1 MTRLCDSPLPRRLAL
16 LVVAVLAGLAS
27 AGCNTTKTTPPPA
40 YEPLVARFFLEAKR
54 NEAGVPVT
62 LPRSGLNIAIAPRPV
77 LVEYDIVN
85 AELVQVELGRCLLVQ
100 LTPAASR
107 DLYRLSVSSVG
118 RRLVISLNDEV
129 LGARQIEGAMADGMV
144 MIFLEVSDD
153 LLPEIVERL
162 KRTSADVAEMARKA
176 RKP

>member
-1 MTRLCDSPLPRRLAL
+1 MRLRELPLFRWFAL
-16 LVVAVLAGLAS
+16 SLGAAFACAALS
-27 AGCNTTKTTPPPA
+27 SCNTTKATPAAPSA
-40 YEPLVARFFLEAKR
+40 PLVARFFLEAKR

-62 LPRSGLNIAIAPRPV
+62 LPRSGLTITVAPRPV

-118 RRLVISLNDEV
+118 RRLVISLNDEF
-129 LGARQIEGAMADGMV
+129 LGARQIEGAMADGTV

-153 LLPEIVERL
+153 ALPEIVTRL
-162 KRTSADVAEMARKA
+162 KQTSAELTELARRARKS
-176 RKP
+176 